1 MYDIPLQEYVNHEA
15 CTAHGVTAVAY
26 RFIELRSTL
35 LRMASETASGMVSY
49 LLLLLGYTTAA
60 RWNMKSGNLCPVGFP
75 Q

>member
-35 LRMASETASGMVSY
+35 LRMASETASGMVGY
-49 LLLLLGYTTAA
+49 LLLLGYTTAA
-60 RWNMKSGNLCPVGFP
+60 RWNMKSVNLYPVGSP